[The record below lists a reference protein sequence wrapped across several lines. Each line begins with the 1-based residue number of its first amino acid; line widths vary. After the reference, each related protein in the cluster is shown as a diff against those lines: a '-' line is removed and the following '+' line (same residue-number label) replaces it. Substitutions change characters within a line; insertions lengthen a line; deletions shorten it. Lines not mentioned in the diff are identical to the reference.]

1 MDILSQPWALDKS
14 KVFIIS
20 SISSLVIWN
29 EIILASALYKK
40 GGKTLVFCN
49 GVHIDEKNIIK
60 KIYFFIK
67 IWNKFVINHQ

>member
-29 EIILASALYKK
+29 EIILASVLYKK

-60 KIYFFIK
+60 NIYFFIK